1 LRTLATAARLALA
14 LALAGVAITACGT
27 DPRAPVA
34 SRHPCLG
41 GHLLSV
47 WAGLPLSGPDAFSMA
62 SLVGGARIALFNAH
76 KRAGGCTVRLRPFD
90 DAGASG
96 VWDPGRTSQIAQRA
110 ASDKGAVAYVG
121 DFDSGATATSLQTT
135 NAANALQI
143 SPWSPY
149 VGFTDAGPADDE
161 GDPQRFQSSGHNT
174 FARLVPSD
182 YNQAGANA
190 DFMAQQGVT
199 RLFVLGDVSDPFD
212 ADIAQLI
219 ANRAELSG
227 VPVVGYKPNLN
238 LETNTQ
244 PQGYA
249 GVATEIA
256 AARADAVVLG
266 GRPGPGALALWT
278 ELHAML
284 PHAKLFAPST
294 LATPD
299 FLAHLGAAAGATYVT
314 SPILRWS
321 QYPRVARRIKL
332 DYHRRHGVYPNQFAL
347 YGYEAMQDV
356 LLAIRRSGA
365 AATPARLLDAFFHLG
380 ARRGA
385 IGDYTIYPDGNMS
398 LKTFD
403 GYRVGPGGR
412 LLFVTAIALG

>member
-1 LRTLATAARLALA
+1 LRTLGTVGRLALA
-14 LALAGVAITACGT
+14 LALGGGAIAACGT
-27 DPRAPVA
+27 SPRVHVA
-34 SRHPCLG
+34 ASHQCLG
-41 GHLLSV
+41 GRVLTV
-47 WAGLPLSGPDAFSMA
+47 YAGLPLSGPDSFGMA
-62 SLVGGARIALFNAH
+62 SLVGGARIALYAAH
-76 KRAGGCTVRLRPFD
+76 KREGPCIVQLRPFD

-96 VWDPGRTSQIAQRA
+96 VWDPGLTNQIAQRA
-110 ASDKGAVAYVG
+110 SSDPGAVAYIG

-135 NAANALQI
+135 NASNTLQL

-149 VGFTDAGPADDE
+149 VGFTDPGPADDE
-161 GDPQRFQSSGHNT
+161 GDPQRYQSSGRNT

-182 YNQAGANA
+182 YNQAAA
-190 DFMAQQGVT
+190 AATFMADQGVT

-219 ANRAELSG
+219 ANRSELFG

-266 GRPGPGALALWT
+266 GRPGAGALALWT
-278 ELHAML
+278 ELHTML

-299 FLAHLGAAAGATYVT
+299 FLSHLGAAASVTYVT
-314 SPILRWS
+314 SPILEWS
-321 QYPRVARRIKL
+321 QYPPAAARIKRGFC
-332 DYHRRHGVYPNQFAL
+332 RRHGVCPNQFAL
-347 YGYEAMQDV
+347 YGYEAMRDV
-356 LLAIRRSGA
+356 LLAIQRSGWA
-365 AATPARLLDAFFHLG
+365 ASSPKLLHAFFHLG
-380 ARRGA
+380 ARHGV
-385 IGDYTIYPDGNMS
+385 IGDYTIFPDGNTS

-403 GYRVGPGGR
+403 GYHVTAGGR
-412 LLFVTAIALG
+412 LAFVTAIALD